1 MLLTT
6 RYCFCYNKLMHKER
20 DYAFHQWSITDVEH
34 YFNVVR
40 NKGLSDKSIY
50 FRRQK
55 YGSNQIESDEGRGF
69 WGILFGQA
77 KNYFIYLLLIAA
89 IVSYFVDGL
98 LQSLII
104 IAIVG
109 LNIILGFFQ
118 EFKAEKAILALRQNL
133 RAKSKVLR
141 SGKVKII
148 DSIELVPGDI
158 VLLDTG
164 DLIPADL
171 RIIESNSLRV
181 NESALT
187 GESTP
192 VGKYDQVLPID
203 TPVADRRNIL
213 FGSTTVVAGRG
224 RGIVVATGLK
234 TEFGKIADMI
244 AKPEGPTPLEKQIAY
259 LGKTLTLVSIVL
271 VAILFALGYLR
282 GYEPLPLL
290 TFTIALLV
298 SAVPESLPTIITLAL
313 AIGVSK
319 MAKKKAIVRRLAVI
333 EALGSTNVIATDKT
347 GTLTDNILKA
357 TESVI
362 YSNGNIEEINLED
375 WDSYKEAVYYLFERG
390 LICSNID
397 NKETGEVIGDPL
409 EVAIHDRSKEFHQG
423 IVARAKNNKR
433 LMEVPFDSESK
444 YMAVLA
450 ENYQAKKHLVAKGAP
465 EKILSLSK
473 IDSNDK
479 QKLEK
484 LAHKMSADGLKVI
497 AVAEKIIDKKS
508 FSSVS
513 GLKFLGMLGF
523 IDKPSE
529 GIAEAIKKTTEAGIR
544 PIIITGDH
552 PETARYVAE
561 KIGFSVADDEIISGS
576 DFSGLN
582 SKQLVKALQK
592 VKIFARISP
601 SDKIKIVESLEN
613 SGYVVTVTGDGVN
626 DAPALKRASI
636 GVAMGIRGT
645 DVAKESADIILSDD
659 RYGTIIS
666 AIEYGRAVYDNIK
679 KSITFLLSGSFGELF
694 LIGIAFVFD
703 LPMPL
708 VTIQILWINLVTDSL
723 PALALAF
730 EEPNR
735 AILRQK
741 PRSGQGKSMR
751 GPIIYAVY
759 LAVIVAMIGTLL
771 FLWGLH
777 YSVDKARTMV
787 FNYVVFTEIFYVFSI
802 RSPYRFWQKS
812 LYFVKNRFLIV
823 SIILVFI
830 LQGLISLKPLSKVFG
845 ITNLGSAEIGSI
857 IAAIAISF
865 VGAEF
870 VRWKIDRSKKG

>member
-1 MLLTT
+1 MT
-6 RYCFCYNKLMHKER
+6 KER
-20 DYAFHQWSITDVEH
+20 DYAFYQWSIADVEH

-40 NKGLSDKSIY
+40 NEGLSDKSIH
-50 FRRQK
+50 FRHQK
-55 YGSNQIESDEGRGF
+55 YGSNQIKSDSERGV
-69 WGILFGQA
+69 WGILFSQA

-104 IAIVG
+104 IVIIC

-118 EFKAEKAILALRQNL
+118 EFKAEKAMLALRQNL
-133 RAKSKVLR
+133 RAKCKVLR
-141 SGKVKII
+141 SGKIKTI
-148 DSIELVPGDI
+148 DSVELVPGDI

-171 RIIESNSLRV
+171 RIIESNSLRT

-192 VGKYDQVLPID
+192 VGKYDQILPID

-224 RGIVVATGLK
+224 RGIVVAIGLK
-234 TEFGKIADMI
+234 TEFGKIANMI
-244 AKPEGPTPLEKQIAY
+244 SKPEGPTPLEKQIAY
-259 LGKTLTLVSIVL
+259 LGRTLTLVSIVS

-319 MAKKKAIVRRLAVI
+319 MAKKKAIVRKLAVI
-333 EALGSTNVIATDKT
+333 EALGATNIIATDKT
-347 GTLTDNILKA
+347 GTLTDNKLKVA
-357 TESVI
+357 ESVI
-362 YSNGNIEEINLED
+362 YSSDNIEKINLED
-375 WDSYKEAVYYLFERG
+375 RGSYKEGVYYLLEKG

-409 EVAIHDRSKEFHQG
+409 EVAIHDRSKEFHRG
-423 IVARAKNNKR
+423 IVAKAKNNKR
-433 LMEVPFDSESK
+433 LMEVPFDSENK

-450 ENYQAKKHLVAKGAP
+450 ENYQAEKYLIVKGAP

-473 IDSNDK
+473 INSNDK
-479 QKLEK
+479 QKLENIARD
-484 LAHKMSADGLKVI
+484 LSAEGLKVI
-497 AVAEKIIDKKS
+497 AIAEKIIDKKS

-523 IDKPSE
+523 IDEPSE
-529 GIAEAIKKTTEAGIR
+529 GIKEAIKKTMEAGIR

-552 PETARYVAE
+552 SETARFVAE
-561 KIGFSVADDEIISGS
+561 KIGFTVADDEIISGS
-576 DFSGLN
+576 DFTDLD
-582 SKQLVKALQK
+582 SKQFAKALEK

-601 SDKIKIVESLEN
+601 ADKIKIVESLEK

-636 GVAMGIRGT
+636 GVAMGVRGT

-730 EEPNR
+730 EEPH
-735 AILRQK
+735 ATILRQK
-741 PRSGQGKSMR
+741 PRSGLAKSMR
-751 GPIIYAVY
+751 GPIGYAIY
-759 LAVIVAMIGTLL
+759 LAVIVAIIGTLL

-787 FNYVVFTEIFYVFSI
+787 FNYVVFTEILYVFSI

-812 LYFVKNRFLIV
+812 LYFIKNRFLIV
-823 SIILVFI
+823 SVILVFI
-830 LQGLISLKPLSKVFG
+830 LQGIISFKPLSKVFG
-845 ITNLGSAEIGSI
+845 TTKLDLVEIGSI
-857 IAAIAISF
+857 VAATVISF
-865 VGAEF
+865 LGAEI
-870 VRWKIDRSKKG
+870 VRHLIDRKKAQ